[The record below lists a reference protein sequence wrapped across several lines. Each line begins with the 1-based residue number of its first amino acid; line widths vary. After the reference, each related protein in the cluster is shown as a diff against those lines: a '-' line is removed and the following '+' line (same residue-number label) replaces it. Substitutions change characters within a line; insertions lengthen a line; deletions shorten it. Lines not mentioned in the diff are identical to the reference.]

1 MVTRL
6 RIPLP
11 GTGFTAVTPG
21 VNFGSGTTHGCNN
34 RDPNYD
40 LGRIQAIGEFA
51 PPVHA
56 ARVRRPERL
65 LREC

>member
-1 MVTRL
+1 VT
-6 RIPLP
+6 
-11 GTGFTAVTPG
+11 AG